1 MDATWKK
8 RKGRRER
15 KKKKGE
21 EEREEKKGEEDYS
34 PGSDSLKSC
43 SRVKW
48 ADWGVEVLANRF
60 ETWYT
65 FKIKF
70 TTRTSFFTSYLM
82 VLQPTI
88 VHGTLFVVP
97 QNQVKKS

>member
-1 MDATWKK
+1 MCSWYGRNLKK

-43 SRVKW
+43 SCVKW
-48 ADWGVEVLANRF
+48 ADWGVKVLANRF
-60 ETWYT
+60 ET
-65 FKIKF
+65 
-70 TTRTSFFTSYLM
+70 
-82 VLQPTI
+82 
-88 VHGTLFVVP
+88 
-97 QNQVKKS
+97 